1 MLRQLQRQNHL
12 HVHRQ
17 NVNNLRAQYEH
28 QRLRNQNQDAYNVS
42 QHTKAVEM
50 LERINNEKMK
60 RQEKIAKD
68 LKRKQ
73 NM

>member
-1 MLRQLQRQNHL
+1 MS
-12 HVHRQ
+12 
-17 NVNNLRAQYEH
+17 RASPK
-28 QRLRNQNQDAYNVS
+28 NQDAYNVS

-60 RQEKIAKD
+60 RQEKIVKD

-73 NM
+73 NMQLRKVTEI